1 MIETLILIGFGVF
14 VAGAALGWWLAPRV
28 NASIERP
35 QLPQCTQH
43 PIVHDVHVAT
53 VSQEQA
59 EELLALIFP
68 NLAKHPYRH
77 PEMEE
82 EDDC

>member
-1 MIETLILIGFGVF
+1 MIETLILIGVGAF
-14 VAGAALGWWLAPRV
+14 VAGAALGWWLAQRV

-35 QLPQCTQH
+35 QLPQRTQH
-43 PIVHDVHVAT
+43 PIVHDVHVAK
-53 VSQEQA
+53 VSKEQA
-59 EELLALIFP
+59 EELLDLIFP

>member
-1 MIETLILIGFGVF
+1 MIETLILIGVGAF

-28 NASIERP
+28 NAPIERP
-35 QLPQCTQH
+35 QLPKY
-43 PIVHDVHVAT
+43 PIVHDVHVAE

-59 EELLALIFP
+59 EELLDLIFP

>member
-14 VAGAALGWWLAPRV
+14 VAGAALGWWLAQRAEKAHV
-28 NASIERP
+28 QEIGIDDAIEIIEYLQARNR
-35 QLPQCTQH
+35 H
-43 PIVHDVHVAT
+43 P
-53 VSQEQA
+53 SNQR
-59 EELLALIFP
+59 F
-68 NLAKHPYRH
+68 RH